1 MTEQKKMSVGEMCAV
16 RWGVSGSRL
25 TKEKK
30 SGLTCHFWERDYPP
44 CVSGYVLVKSAV
56 RESACKSL
64 EC

>member
-1 MTEQKKMSVGEMCAV
+1 MCAV